1 MIKHIIL
8 TELERCGADGVD
20 FVATDFTLTGA
31 PHKIYASYTKEEI
44 MGEELDF
51 PRTRRAYWRIE
62 DGEKV
67 YIDF

>member
-20 FVATDFTLTGA
+20 FVAIDFTLMGV
-31 PHKIYASYTKEEI
+31 PQKIYASYTKEEVT
-44 MGEELDF
+44 GKELVF

-62 DGEKV
+62 NGKKV
-67 YIDF
+67 YVDF